1 MKSPSPSSFASS
13 AFTLAAAEARLPAFS
28 WRRAI
33 APLLVSGV
41 ISAAL
46 THSAVAHAAVT
57 HAGTWPAQEKPVSV
71 DLHAASRA
79 AALDELADAAGW
91 SLAVRDTAPPG
102 PAIDLHIVKQPPGKV
117 LDLILED
124 VPGGYTATRDGSIVS
139 LSFSGKE
146 TGAAS
151 GSMASVPS
159 PISPPAAPAAPAPPA
174 PPGSVSVDAGEL
186 AKLNEGHGRG
196 DDRTVTGGSLRI
208 EKAETVHNVSIFG
221 GNLDVFGT
229 VTGNVSV
236 LGGSAHLH
244 DGAHVEGS
252 SNIIGGAVKIDNGVV
267 IDGDVGVL
275 GGSVKRAPGAIIHGS
290 VEGLGDDDGEDDDE
304 AADHVDRHDGAH
316 DKRDARDEKSKHEDE
331 AEGVGFSVSAAALL
345 FVFGALFL
353 AFAPHRVERLRTELI
368 SRPIR
373 SVFVGLG
380 SFVALSLLVVMLI
393 CTVLGIP
400 VAILLA
406 VGAPV
411 VMLLGGCVIL
421 TTVGGA
427 LLQHRSTNPNVHL
440 AAGCALFFLV
450 GLIPVVGDIMRF
462 LLALSG
468 LGIMVATR
476 GAGLISKPSD
486 TPPSSGMPYR

>member
-1 MKSPSPSSFASS
+1 MKSPSPTSS
-13 AFTLAAAEARLPAFS
+13 AFTLAAADVRLPAFS

-33 APLLVSGV
+33 APLLVSAV
-41 ISAAL
+41 VSTAL

-57 HAGTWPAQEKPVSV
+57 HAGSWPAQEKLVSV
-71 DLHAASRA
+71 DIHAATRSV
-79 AALDELADAAGW
+79 ALDELADAAGW
-91 SLAVRDTAPPG
+91 SLVVRDTAPPG
-102 PAIDLHIVKQPPGKV
+102 AAIDLHIVKQAPGKV

-124 VPGGYTATRDGSIVS
+124 VPGSYTATRDGSIVS
-139 LSFSGKE
+139 LSFSGGKSS
-146 TGAAS
+146 GAAT
-151 GSMASVPS
+151 GSVAAVPS
-159 PISPPAAPAAPAPPA
+159 PLSSPAPPAAPSPPAPPA
-174 PPGSVSVDAGEL
+174 SVDAGEL
-186 AKLNEGHGRG
+186 AKLSEGHGRG

-208 EKAETVHNVSIFG
+208 EKNETVHNVSIFG
-221 GNLDVFGT
+221 GNLEVFGT

-244 DGAHVEGS
+244 DGAHIEGS
-252 SNIIGGAVKIDNGVV
+252 SNIIGGAVKIDDGVV

-290 VEGLGDDDGEDDDE
+290 VEGLGDDDGDDDDE
-304 AADHVDRHDGAH
+304 AADNVDHHDRAH
-316 DKRDARDEKSKHEDE
+316 DAHEEKTMHETE

-353 AFAPHRVERLRTELI
+353 AFAPRRVELLRTELI

-373 SVFVGLG
+373 SVVVGAV
-380 SFVALSLLVVMLI
+380 SSVALLVLVVMLV

-400 VAILLA
+400 VAVLLA

-411 VMLLGGCVIL
+411 VMLLGACVIL

-450 GLIPVVGDIMRF
+450 GLIPVVGSIMR
-462 LLALSG
+462 LALALAG

-476 GAGLISKPSD
+476 GAGLVARPSD

>member
-1 MKSPSPSSFASS
+1 MKSPSLSPSSAS
-13 AFTLAAAEARLPAFS
+13 AFTLAAADVRLPAFS

-33 APLLVSGV
+33 APLLVSAV
-41 ISAAL
+41 VSAAL

-57 HAGTWPAQEKPVSV
+57 HAGSWPAQEKPVSV
-71 DLHAASRA
+71 DIHAATRA
-79 AALDELADAAGW
+79 VALDELADAAGW
-91 SLAVRDTAPPG
+91 SLVVRDTAPPG
-102 PAIDLHIVKQPPGKV
+102 PAIDLHIVKQAPGKV

-139 LSFSGKE
+139 LSFSGGKSS
-146 TGAAS
+146 GAAA
-151 GSMASVPS
+151 GSVAAVPS
-159 PISPPAAPAAPAPPA
+159 PLSPPAPPA
-174 PPGSVSVDAGEL
+174 PPAPPSPPAPPVSVDAGEL
-186 AKLNEGHGRG
+186 AKLSEGHGRG

-208 EKAETVHNVSIFG
+208 EKNETVHNVSIFG
-221 GNLDVFGT
+221 GNLEVFGT

-252 SNIIGGAVKIDNGVV
+252 SNIIGGAVKIDDGVV

-290 VEGLGDDDGEDDDE
+290 VEGLGDDDGDDDDE
-304 AADHVDRHDGAH
+304 AADHADHHDRAH
-316 DKRDARDEKSKHEDE
+316 DAHDEKAKHETE

-380 SFVALSLLVVMLI
+380 SFVAIGLLVVMLI

-400 VAILLA
+400 VAVLLA

-440 AAGCALFFLV
+440 AAGCALFFLI
-450 GLIPVVGDIMRF
+450 GLIPVVGSIMH
-462 LLALSG
+462 LVLALAG

-476 GAGLISKPSD
+476 GAGLITKPSD